1 MPSVT
6 NLFHAH
12 GMFCA
17 SHPLEVLVTT
27 VTVIMSL
34 MSIATSTEYTGYGC
48 SWNFLCAKKEVG
60 GTVGLSLDMRNATRE
75 NWVRQRLA

>member
-1 MPSVT
+1 MPSMT

-34 MSIATSTEYTGYGC
+34 MSIGASTDYTGYRCG
-48 SWNFLCAKKEVG
+48 WNFLCAKKEVCMAVELLIYMHFINNG
-60 GTVGLSLDMRNATRE
+60 MSKPTI
-75 NWVRQRLA
+75 